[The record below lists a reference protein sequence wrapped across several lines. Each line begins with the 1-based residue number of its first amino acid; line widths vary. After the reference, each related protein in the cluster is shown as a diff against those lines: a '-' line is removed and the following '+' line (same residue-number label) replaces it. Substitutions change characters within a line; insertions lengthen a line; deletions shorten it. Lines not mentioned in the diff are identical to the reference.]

1 MNNLETLQKLTLGTE
16 LITDV
21 KINFEETDYEFRM
34 RPLNDGELTKLQ
46 TIEKKPLV
54 VKVGMQGGKRQ
65 SVHTNDVDINTGEF
79 TEAQSEAMYEAIA
92 LSLSVDGETVTASDI
107 KLLPAGL
114 PNVLFEQVIHISKL
128 SDEDLSI
135 IKSFQQD

>member
-1 MNNLETLQKLTLGTE
+1 
-16 LITDV
+16 
-21 KINFEETDYEFRM
+21 
-34 RPLNDGELTKLQ
+34 
-46 TIEKKPLV
+46 

-128 SDEDLSI
+128 SEEDLSI